1 MRFVG
6 VRLPDHLYEELAKRA
21 RDKRV
26 TVSELVRKA
35 VEAYLGVSA
44 KPSEA
49 QATGFQELASKV
61 AMLEQEL
68 TALKKQVEQLVE
80 RLAQS
85 SPQSPPTTNT
95 SATAPRPRRTAM
107 DILREQRFIIEPE
120 ALHLRNRDAFFRRLE
135 AEGAVILE
143 TNKGRV
149 AVLPEAWEEFKAK
162 LSSTSSAS
170 ESTIR
175 RELGA
180 QLYRLFEFLR
190 DAGEVYFD
198 NKKLR
203 WRLVSEPAGAE
214 QGEAKTAQ

>member
-49 QATGFQELASKV
+49 QTSATGFQELASRV
-61 AMLEQEL
+61 AALEQEL
-68 TALKKQVEQLVE
+68 AALKKQVEQLVE
-80 RLAQS
+80 RLSQCNLQS
-85 SPQSPPTTNT
+85 SN
-95 SATAPRPRRTAM
+95 ATPSRTRRTAM
-107 DILREQRFIIEPE
+107 DILREQRFIIESE
-120 ALHLRNRDAFFRRLE
+120 VQHLRNRDAFFRRLE